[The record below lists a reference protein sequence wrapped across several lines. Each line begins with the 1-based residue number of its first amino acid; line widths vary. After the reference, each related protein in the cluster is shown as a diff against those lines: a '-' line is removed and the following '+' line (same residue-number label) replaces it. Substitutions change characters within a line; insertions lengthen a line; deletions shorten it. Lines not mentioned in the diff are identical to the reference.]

1 MRKFLTRHLYIFSIC
16 LLAACGPTS
25 ADKKVLENSKY
36 DTTTASQ
43 SDVSTDAQA
52 TEDTTN
58 QDIVTYYVVI
68 ADTGLDYSH
77 LRGKMFDLNNKL
89 NIPID
94 TMGRFYN
101 QVKNLI
107 ALPDNDEDEI
117 YAGDYFPRRFPS
129 HNLSLEYLALYHRD
143 AGEKT
148 IALVTGIYETE
159 KSADSALTVLKEAEK
174 KVFKVKAD
182 IYVGCMH

>member
-1 MRKFLTRHLYIFSIC
+1 MARHFYIILTVFLI
-16 LLAACGPTS
+16 ACGATS
-25 ADKKVLENSKY
+25 ADKNETELDSAKI
-36 DTTTASQ
+36 DTTINLQTNVAANNN
-43 SDVSTDAQA
+43 V
-52 TEDTTN
+52 TEDTTDYN
-58 QDIVTYYVVI
+58 NAIYFVVV
-68 ADTGLDYSH
+68 ADTSADYYLLH
-77 LRGKMFDLNNKL
+77 KKMLNLNRQL

-101 QVKNLI
+101 KTKNLI

-129 HNLSLEYLALYHRD
+129 DNLSLEYLDFYQRQ

-159 KSADSALTVLKEAEK
+159 KSADSVVTVIEKAEK
-174 KVFKVKAD
+174 KVFKIKAD